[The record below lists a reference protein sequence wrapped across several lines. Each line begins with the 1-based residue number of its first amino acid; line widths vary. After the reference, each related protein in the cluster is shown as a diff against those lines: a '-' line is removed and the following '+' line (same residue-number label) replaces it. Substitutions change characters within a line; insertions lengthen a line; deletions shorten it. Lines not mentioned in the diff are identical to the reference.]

1 MPKAVHISPRIT
13 ASSASRHCDAPE
25 LVSVALFSGAGLL
38 ISLVVVLMSMQNFWA

>member
-1 MPKAVHISPRIT
+1 MPKAVHISPRT
-13 ASSASRHCDAPE
+13 PASSVSQYSDTHE